1 MEQDPEGL
9 VRKKRRAAVVLETLG
24 EVPPLKQVLS
34 AVVGLYEAVAA
45 ALDGIEIEVVTEEI
59 NQGSLSSAM
68 EEADARVARSGVAEA
83 FVKWHWGG
91 LMNVEAYPP

>member
-1 MEQDPEGL
+1 MEKDPEGL

-24 EVPPLKQVLS
+24 EVPPVKQVLS